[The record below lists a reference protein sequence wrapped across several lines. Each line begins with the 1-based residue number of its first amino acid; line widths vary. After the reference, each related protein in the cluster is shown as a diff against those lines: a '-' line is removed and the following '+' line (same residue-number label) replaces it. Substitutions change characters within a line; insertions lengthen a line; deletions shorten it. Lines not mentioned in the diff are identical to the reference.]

1 MISKDKITEIFC
13 SIDDFTLIFE
23 SVLKK
28 GTISSA
34 KKTRKRKFKMSKG
47 EIMTITILFHLS
59 GFRNFKHY
67 YLFYVQKHLKGEFPE
82 TVSYNRFV
90 ELMQSNMLALTLFMK
105 TSCLGEVTGISFVD
119 STPIGVCNKKRIRN
133 NKVFKGIAEIGK
145 STMGWFYGFKLH
157 IIVSDK
163 GEILDFMITRANVD
177 DRTPLKTD
185 NFLKKLFGKLYA
197 DKGYISKEL
206 TALLFEQ
213 GLHLVTGLKRNM
225 KNSLMTMKDNILLR
239 KRSIIETI
247 NDQLKNIAQVEHSRH
262 RSFGNFITNLVAGL
276 IAYSFIPKIY
286 SNLSKSIVHEYFDK
300 NAWDINPSI
309 LTPPKDDW
317 FCLFLLNQTTV
328 ES

>member
-13 SIDDFTLIFE
+13 SIDDFTIVFE
-23 SVLKK
+23 TALEKSV
-28 GTISSA
+28 ISSG

-47 EIMTITILFHLS
+47 EIITITVLFHLS
-59 GFRNFKHY
+59 GYRNFKHY
-67 YLFYVQKHLKGEFPE
+67 YLFYIQKHLKSEFPD

-90 ELMQSNMLALTLFMK
+90 ELMQSNMLALTMYMK

-119 STPIGVCNKKRIRN
+119 STPIRVCNKKRIRN
-133 NKVFKGIAEIGK
+133 NKVFKDIAEIGK

-157 IIVSDK
+157 IIINDK

-206 TALLFEQ
+206 IALLFEQ

-225 KNSLMTMKDNILLR
+225 KNSLMTMRDKIFLR
-239 KRSIIETI
+239 KRSVIETV

-276 IAYSFIPKIY
+276 IAYSFQ
-286 SNLSKSIVHEYFDK
+286 DK
-300 NAWDINPSI
+300 KPSI
-309 LTPPKDDW
+309 KFETENTNQLV
-317 FCLFLLNQTTV
+317 LF
-328 ES
+328 

>member
-1 MISKDKITEIFC
+1 MDNS
-13 SIDDFTLIFE
+13 
-23 SVLKK
+23 
-28 GTISSA
+28 TISNG
-34 KKTRKRKFKMSKG
+34 KNTRKRKFKMSKG
-47 EIMTITILFHLS
+47 EIMIITILFHLS

-67 YLFYVQKHLKGEFPE
+67 YLFYIQKYLKNEFPE

-90 ELMQSNMLALTLFMK
+90 ELMQSNMLTLTMYMK

-119 STPIGVCNKKRIRN
+119 STPIRVCNNKRIRN

-145 STMGWFYGFKLH
+145 STMEWFYGFKLH
-157 IIVSDK
+157 IIINNK

-213 GLHLVTGLKRNM
+213 GFHLVTGLKRNM
-225 KNSLMTMKDNILLR
+225 KNSLMTMKDKIFLR
-239 KRSIIETI
+239 KRSVIETI
-247 NDQLKNIAQVEHSRH
+247 NDQLKNISQVEHSRH

-276 IAYSFIPKIY
+276 IAYSFQ
-286 SNLSKSIVHEYFDK
+286 DK
-300 NAWDINPSI
+300 KPSI
-309 LTPPKDDW
+309 KFETENSNQLS
-317 FCLFLLNQTTV
+317 LFL
-328 ES
+328 